1 MFTKI
6 GSMLH
11 SNKVK
16 LPIHLHF
23 PRLCSFAFQD
33 EFSCGHVR
41 FEGPGNRG
49 ICMGGIK
56 LPGEWCGLELA
67 VYQMQLNVDRDP
79 LLRIFNR

>member
-1 MFTKI
+1 MFTKV
-6 GSMLH
+6 GSMLP

-41 FEGPGNRG
+41 FEGPGNTQVEMYGKHKAARRVVWARVSSVSYAV
-49 ICMGGIK
+49 
-56 LPGEWCGLELA
+56 EWRSRSSLE
-67 VYQMQLNVDRDP
+67 N
-79 LLRIFNR
+79 F